1 MVADDPKVFIF
12 DLDGVITD
20 TSEFH
25 YLAWKKLASEIGIQI
40 DRNFNEQLKGI
51 GRIESLNRILE
62 LDQTNKQRTADEL
75 EALATRKN
83 MHYQELINSL
93 GSANILPG
101 IETLLKEIRANNIK
115 IALGSSSR
123 NAKAVLEQLGLI
135 QYFDYLVDAA
145 KVTKGKPNPETF
157 TTAADY
163 FNIPYDQCVG
173 IEDAASG
180 VEALNQ
186 AAMFSVG
193 VGDVAY
199 LGEADYVVR
208 DTSQLNFSEI
218 IRKYQ
223 QWMAV

>member
-1 MVADDPKVFIF
+1 MADYPKIFIF

-25 YLAWKKLASEIGIQI
+25 YLAWKKLANEIGIEI

-51 GRIESLNRILE
+51 GRIESLKQILE
-62 LDQTNKQRTADEL
+62 LDSTNKQRTTDEQ

-83 MHYQELINSL
+83 IYYQSLIHSL

-101 IETLLKEIRANNIK
+101 IEILLKEIRTNNIK
-115 IALGSSSR
+115 IALGSASK

-145 KVTKGKPNPETF
+145 KVTRGKPDPETF

-163 FNIPYDQCVG
+163 FNIPYNQCVG

-180 VEALNQ
+180 IEALNK

-199 LGEADYVVR
+199 LGDADFVVSN
-208 DTSQLNFSEI
+208 TSQLNFSEI

-223 QWMAV
+223 QWLEL